1 MVAGRKDLGA
11 KNVVITSANL
21 EGRSC
26 TIVGKEG
33 QEGWRPFYYK
43 EIPAQFAGTGD
54 TFTSLVA
61 SSVMRGNPLEEAV
74 PKAMKVME
82 YLISTNFQNEDK
94 YKGIP
99 IEQYLDSI
107 KI

>member
-1 MVAGRKDLGA
+1 
-11 KNVVITSANL
+11 
-21 EGRSC
+21 
-26 TIVGKEG
+26 
-33 QEGWRPFYYK
+33 
-43 EIPAQFAGTGD
+43 
-54 TFTSLVA
+54 
-61 SSVMRGNPLEEAV
+61 
-74 PKAMKVME
+74 MKVME